1 VANSGGGRMKK
12 ILYWLLDIFDK
23 NKTELEWWHDIRN
36 DGKKLVIT
44 FSEYDLVRMSNLK
57 KTRIENLIKLLIA
70 EVKEL

>member
-1 VANSGGGRMKK
+1 VVNSGGGRMKK

>member
-1 VANSGGGRMKK
+1 MVNSGGGRMKK